1 MDGTEGA
8 VIDAGAQDGADL
20 GSATQDV
27 AADHGS
33 QGEITQDVASAQDGE
48 QQQDATET
56 DGDGRTLPKDVQAA
70 LKALRELN
78 PANGKTVETLR
89 KSYFANQQFA
99 KVFPTPAVAQQAK
112 AALELVGGE
121 QGISGLQE
129 RIASAE
135 QVDAGLETGDPA
147 ILEEVFK
154 NFSDGIAKLTP
165 HILDRLA
172 QGNPGAYASTIQPH
186 VYQALEAAGL
196 GTVIGEVTRLLAA
209 NDVNGAKEWLGK
221 TQNWLNGQKQQAAQ
235 AKTSQVDPERE
246 KLNRDRAELN
256 QEREKNFVNGIGSQT
271 VAHQNEVINKAI
283 TPYLK
288 SKPLGADAKSDLTDG
303 INREINRRLK
313 ADTAYQSQMK
323 AMLSAKTRDAAKIT
337 SYVKAKLDLE
347 APEATKAVWAR
358 RYGSAAPKPAP
369 KAGEQQNGQ
378 RQLPATGPGATSAQ
392 PIKIA
397 QKPGIED
404 RDFDRDPKQLH
415 MLASR
420 AFMKSGP
427 YKGKWVSWAQ

>member
-8 VIDAGAQDGADL
+8 VIDAGSADVSQISDNLGGETVEQIEPGAETTQVTE
-20 GSATQDV
+20 GQEAT
-27 AADHGS
+27 
-33 QGEITQDVASAQDGE
+33 E
-48 QQQDATET
+48 QPET

-112 AALELVGGE
+112 SALELVGGE

-147 ILEEVFK
+147 ILEDVFK

-172 QGNPGAYASTIQPH
+172 QANPTAYASTIQPH

-256 QEREKNFVNGIGSQT
+256 QEREKNFLNGIGSQT

-283 TPYLK
+283 APYLK
-288 SKPLGADAKSDLTDG
+288 SRPLGADAKSDLTDG

-323 AMLSAKTRDAAKIT
+323 AMLSAKTRDAVKIT
-337 SYVKAKLDLE
+337 AYVKAKLDLE

-369 KAGEQQNGQ
+369 KVGEQQNGQ
-378 RQLPATGPGATSAQ
+378 RQLPATGPGATSSQ